1 MKVVY
6 KYSPTKKI
14 LAVNK
19 WKLLMGI
26 RLQHLVEQ
34 NCNFTMF
41 FNLPYVQESVPIVPS
56 IILDAQKHQKLC

>member
-41 FNLPYVQESVPIVPS
+41 FNLPTVQESVPIVP
-56 IILDAQKHQKLC
+56 A